1 VLNFSIR
8 KCAIDAFLAMTF
20 LRVCRVAESQLEE
33 TMACKFLLV
42 VLTLGALVCTPA
54 FCLDRSH
61 SRPGRIVAQQADLL
75 PLDGQQYS
83 FFGQSIA
90 VSGDTVVV
98 GSPGYSDDM
107 GNEVPGY
114 AYVFVKPPTGW
125 MNMIQTAELKASDQ
139 GSEAGNGFGTSVA
152 IAGDT
157 IVVGAPG
164 VSEVY
169 IFVKPAGGWKNM
181 TETSIV
187 TDRLNGTDAFG
198 CAVAIN
204 ASGNTIVIGADEAET
219 ARGVAYLAVEPSGGW
234 QSMEAPT
241 ASLTA
246 SDGVRNDLFG
256 NSVAIDGSTVAVGAF
271 GKPYPQDYGAAY
283 VFVEPATGWTSMTQ
297 TAELNAAVPILRGSL
312 GTSVAILGN
321 TVAAGA
327 YGGTGSQPA
336 GNVYV
341 FVEPGGGWQNMTETA
356 RLTDGNTVED
366 DLGSSVAMNDY
377 GILAG
382 APLDTVNGNMQQGS
396 DYAFLKP
403 KAGWKST
410 SKFSLRLTAM
420 YGATGDRLGTSLAI
434 GPVDVVS
441 GAPGTNGIGEAYVFF
456 KK

>member
-1 VLNFSIR
+1 LVGNIW
-8 KCAIDAFLAMTF
+8 
-20 LRVCRVAESQLEE
+20 EE
-33 TMACKFLLV
+33 TMAGKFALV
-42 VLTLGALVCTPA
+42 ALTLGALVCTPA
-54 FCLDRSH
+54 FCLDGGRSE
-61 SRPGRIVAQQADLL
+61 PGRIAAQQADLL

-125 MNMIQTAELKASDQ
+125 VNMIQTAELKASDQ
-139 GSEAGNGFGTSVA
+139 GNEAGNGFGASVA

-169 IFVKPAGGWKNM
+169 IFVKPAGGWRDM

-187 TDRLNGTDAFG
+187 TDNFNGADAFG

-204 ASGNTIVIGADEAET
+204 ASGNTVVIGAEEAET

-234 QSMEAPT
+234 PPVIAPT
-241 ASLTA
+241 AFLTA
-246 SDGVRNDLFG
+246 SDGVQNDLFG
-256 NSVAIDGSTVAVGAF
+256 NAVAIDGSVIVVGAF
-271 GKPYPQDYGAAY
+271 DKPYPESYGSAY

-297 TAELNAAVPILRGSL
+297 TAELTAALPILHSSL

-321 TVAAGA
+321 TIAVGA
-327 YGGTGSQPA
+327 YGGTRSQPA
-336 GNVYV
+336 GSVYV
-341 FVEPGGGWQNMTETA
+341 FVEPDGGWQNMTETA
-356 RLTDGNTVED
+356 QLTDGNTVED

-382 APLDTVNGNMQQGS
+382 APLDTVNGNTQQGS

-403 KAGWKST
+403 KTGWKST
-410 SKFSLRLTAM
+410 SKFSLRLTVT
-420 YGATGDRLGTSLAI
+420 YGAIGNRLGTSVAI
-434 GPVDVVS
+434 GPGNVVS
-441 GAPGTNGIGEAYVFF
+441 GAPGANGVGEAYVFF
-456 KK
+456 RKQ